1 MSHSLISIFSALT
14 VIYLLATMHKFCAP
28 TIQGIFKIAKSLKE
42 DKELIEAGFEYG
54 KERDRVK
61 IYRKSK

>member
-1 MSHSLISIFSALT
+1 
-14 VIYLLATMHKFCAP
+14 MHKFCAP